1 MRLLLDTHVLLW
13 LAADPERLGDAA
25 HLLADPETELLLSA
39 ASAWEITI
47 KQASGRLALPYPPRQ
62 WLETRLPR
70 LGVTSLPITWQ
81 DTAAVADLPPLHRD
95 PFDRLLVAQ
104 ARRHDLV
111 LATAD
116 RVLSGYDVRRLDVGQ
131 V

>member
-1 MRLLLDTHVLLW
+1 MKLLLDTHVLLW
-13 LAADPERLGDAA
+13 LAAEPERLGEAVG
-25 HLLADPETELLLSA
+25 LMEDPDTELLLSA

-47 KQASGRLALPYPPRQ
+47 KHGSGRLPLPDPPQR

-70 LGVTSLPITWQ
+70 LGVTALAITWH
-81 DTAAVADLPPLHRD
+81 DAVAVADLPPLHRD

-116 RVLSGYDVRRLDVGQ
+116 RAMSGYDVRRLDVG
-131 V
+131 